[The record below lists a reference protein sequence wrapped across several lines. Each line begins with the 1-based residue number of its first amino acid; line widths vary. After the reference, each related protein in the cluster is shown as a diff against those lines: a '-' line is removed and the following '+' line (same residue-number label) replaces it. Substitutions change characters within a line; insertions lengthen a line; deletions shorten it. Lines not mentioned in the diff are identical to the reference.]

1 MYPKHLAFTVFF
13 TLGIFPSISMG
24 APMGNVNA
32 EIIEGRAVKVIAAS
46 ARPVKG
52 SSPPRAN
59 VFAQSIDARS
69 PRMRNEQE
77 SQFPPPPSSSTSRE
91 STPPPPPSSFNSRA
105 SNPPSATT
113 FNVAF
118 DQPGIETF
126 GGILIRDHT
135 RELVAKA
142 ADHWQVGTTRVA
154 FGESYP
160 NIHPDWS
167 HGEITDKEFEITVTG
182 GRCSPQCK
190 GVVHMG
196 GTSKLKDVF
205 GITVAEIQ

>member
-59 VFAQSIDARS
+59 AFAQSIDARS
-69 PRMRNEQE
+69 PRMQE
-77 SQFPPPPSSSTSRE
+77 SQSPPPPSSSTSHA
-91 STPPPPPSSFNSRA
+91 STSPPPPSSFSRA
-105 SNPPSATT
+105 PSSPTATT

-118 DQPGIETF
+118 DRPGMVTDE
-126 GGILIRDHT
+126 GDVIRGRT

-160 NIHPDWS
+160 NIQPDWS
-167 HGEITDKEFEITVTG
+167 HGEITNKRFDITVTG
-182 GRCSPQCK
+182 GPCSPHCK
-190 GVVHMG
+190 GVVRMG
-196 GTSKLKDVF
+196 GTSELKDVF
-205 GITVAEIQ
+205 GDTVAEHY